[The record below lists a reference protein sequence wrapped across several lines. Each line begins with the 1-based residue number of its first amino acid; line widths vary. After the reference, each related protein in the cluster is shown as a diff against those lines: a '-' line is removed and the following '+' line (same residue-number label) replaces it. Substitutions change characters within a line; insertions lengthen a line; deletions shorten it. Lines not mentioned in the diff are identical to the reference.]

1 MKQINDK
8 DFEEVVLKNGKVVLL
23 DAYATWCGPC
33 KMLAP
38 VLEQLESTTSDW
50 LEIVKVNVDEADEI
64 AASLQVTGIPA
75 LFIFR
80 NGELV
85 DKTMGYQSLE
95 ELNEFVGKYR

>member
-8 DFEEVVLKNGKVVLL
+8 DFEEVVLKNEKVVLL
-23 DAYATWCGPC
+23 DAFATWCGPC
-33 KMLAP
+33 KMLVP
-38 VLEQLESTTSDW
+38 VLEQLESATSDW
-50 LEIVKVNVDEADEI
+50 LEIIKVNVDEAYGI
-64 AASLQVTGIPA
+64 AANLHVTGIPA
-75 LFIFR
+75 LFVFK

>member
-8 DFEEVVLKNGKVVLL
+8 DFEEVVLKNEKVVLL
-23 DAYATWCGPC
+23 DAFATWCGPC
-33 KMLAP
+33 KMLVP
-38 VLEQLESTTSDW
+38 VLEQLESATSDW
-50 LEIVKVNVDEADEI
+50 LEIIKVNVDEADEI
-64 AASLQVTGIPA
+64 TANLHITGIPA
-75 LFIFR
+75 LFVFK